1 MLRILLLVLVT
12 AATLATWL
20 VLMLPVHGV
29 RAIRRLFSGRRA
41 PA

>member
-1 MLRILLLVLVT
+1 MLRILWLVLVT
-12 AATLATWL
+12 AATLATCL

-29 RAIRRLFSGRRA
+29 RAVRRLLSGCRA